1 MAFEPIVL
9 NNEETKTDLS
19 KVDVV
24 LWYGDEYG
32 LFDAYL
38 MFDDYYMVFI
48 DDEAVIASLV
58 PSRDLFGK
66 YEIGREILVFNDCD
80 EITDLISYVG
90 QMTAADLISLIYKY
104 GLNN

>member
-9 NNEETKTDLS
+9 NNEETKADLS

-48 DDEAVIASLV
+48 DDEAVITSLV
-58 PSRDLFGK
+58 PSRKLIGK
-66 YEIGREILVFNDCD
+66 YEIDREILVFNDCD
-80 EITDLISYVG
+80 EITDLISYAE
-90 QMTAADLISLIYKY
+90 QMSAADLIRLID
-104 GLNN
+104 